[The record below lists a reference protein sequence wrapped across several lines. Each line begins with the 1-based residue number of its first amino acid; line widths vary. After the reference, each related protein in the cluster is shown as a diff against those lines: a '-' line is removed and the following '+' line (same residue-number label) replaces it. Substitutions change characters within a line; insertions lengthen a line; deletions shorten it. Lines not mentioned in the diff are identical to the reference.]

1 MLRGFDFAQKFCQCL
16 FRQIRKMI
24 TPAQTTAAPRTK
36 KRGHRLEN
44 PPDCS
49 AGADGPDS
57 SRSSGKLLSGSLTLA
72 SEEGS
77 SETAL
82 LSSGMEDSSD
92 WEESVGSEAGFETGW
107 LLVTEEALGW
117 LLGVVGVW
125 EEVLLLLKSR
135 LLSG

>member
-1 MLRGFDFAQKFCQCL
+1 
-16 FRQIRKMI
+16 MI

-57 SRSSGKLLSGSLTLA
+57 SLSSGKLLSGSLTLA

-92 WEESVGSEAGFETGW
+92 WEESVGSEAGFETG
-107 LLVTEEALGW
+107 
-117 LLGVVGVW
+117 
-125 EEVLLLLKSR
+125 
-135 LLSG
+135 

>member
-57 SRSSGKLLSGSLTLA
+57 SLSSGELLSGSLTLT
-72 SEEGS
+72 SEEGA

-82 LSSGMEDSSD
+82 LSSGMEDSSG

-107 LLVTEEALGW
+107 LLVTEEALD
-117 LLGVVGVW
+117 
-125 EEVLLLLKSR
+125 
-135 LLSG
+135 

>member
-1 MLRGFDFAQKFCQCL
+1 MT
-16 FRQIRKMI
+16 
-24 TPAQTTAAPRTK
+24 TPAQITAAPRTK

-49 AGADGPDS
+49 AGADGSDS
-57 SRSSGKLLSGSLTLA
+57 SLSSGKLLSGLLTLT
-72 SEEGS
+72 SEEGA

-82 LSSGMEDSSD
+82 LSSGMEDSSG

-125 EEVLLLLKSR
+125 EEVLLLLEGR